1 MTPSIQTPGA
11 PPERHADRLVAEML
25 RHLAVTRAR
34 LTERIAEAIMK
45 SSDGSPKAQSKMLER
60 VQRAG
65 ASYAKLTPGKRGRY
79 SLCYFDWTGWDA
91 ARGDEIMLNDP
102 IPPKPQIV
110 CWLNSINSKGRGRC
124 EATVRGAPFLF
135 ITHHVLSRTAQ
146 RFGARTLD
154 DLSAVVENLSS
165 TTMKVL
171 VQNELGFIDD
181 DRWAKVPPMG
191 WRIPLGGNAVVVL
204 KKHQSR
210 PAFVAATVI

>member
-1 MTPSIQTPGA
+1 MTPSIQTPGP

-25 RHLAVTRAR
+25 RHLAVTRAQ
-34 LTERIAEAIMK
+34 LTERISDAIIK
-45 SSDGSPKAQSKMLER
+45 SSDGSPKAQGKMLER
-60 VQRAG
+60 IQRAG
-65 ASYAKLTPGKRGRY
+65 ASYAKLSPGKRGRY

-91 ARGDEIMLNDP
+91 ARGVEIKLNDL

-110 CWLNSINSKGRGRC
+110 CWLNSVRSNGQGRC
-124 EATVRGAPFLF
+124 EVSFRGAPFLF

-165 TTMKVL
+165 TTIKLFVD
-171 VQNELGFIDD
+171 NDLGFVGD

-191 WRIPLGGNAVVVL
+191 WRIPLGGDAVVVL
-204 KKHQSR
+204 KKHENH